1 MPPSRDRAHAPS
13 LLAPAGDPAAAVA
26 ALEAGADTI
35 YVGLKGWSRGGAK
48 GELTSEELQEVLR
61 AAHARSRRV
70 RVALNTIPRRTER
83 RYLVGRVAEL
93 IGWGID
99 GIIVNDPGF
108 LAELR
113 GRYPALCIT
122 ASIGC
127 AAMNEADV
135 AFYRDLG
142 ADSVVLAGTLSPE
155 ELHAAAQVPD
165 MLTEVM
171 LHMVEEFVVLGKC
184 WMPSYYRVNPTPLL
198 ELNGHGS
205 RLIGSMKRGGAGVCF
220 KVCEQP
226 WDLYLNG
233 GRVSQRLLPSRQISP
248 INDVSDILDAGV
260 DVVKL
265 QGRSLS
271 PDLLARLVG
280 RYRAAIDAWADGTVL
295 PAFQEREFELEPS
308 WTVTRR

>member
-1 MPPSRDRAHAPS
+1 MSPILHRADAPI
-13 LLAPAGDPAAAVA
+13 LFAPAGDPTAAVA
-26 ALEAGADTI
+26 ALESGADAI

-48 GELTSEELQEVLR
+48 GELTSEELQEVLSV
-61 AAHARSRRV
+61 AHARSRRV
-70 RVALNTIPRRTER
+70 RVALNTIPRRAER

-99 GIIVNDPGF
+99 GVIVNDPGL

-113 GRYPALCIT
+113 ARYPALCIT

-142 ADSVVLAGTLSPE
+142 ADAVVLPGTLSLD
-155 ELHAAAQVPD
+155 ELRAIAQVPD
-165 MLTEVM
+165 VMTEVM
-171 LHMVEEFVVLGKC
+171 IHMVEEFILLGKC
-184 WMPSYYRVNPTPLL
+184 WMPSYYRLNPTPLA
-198 ELNGHGS
+198 EVHGEGN
-205 RLIGSMKRGGAGVCF
+205 RLVGSMKRGGAGVCF

-226 WDLYLNG
+226 WDLYLDG
-233 GRVSQRLLPSRQISP
+233 QQVTKRLLPSRQISP
-248 INDVSDILDAGV
+248 INDLSDVLDAGV

-271 PDLLARLVG
+271 PDLLAPLVR
-280 RYRAAIDAWADGTVL
+280 RYRAAIDAWMDTTPL
-295 PAFQEREFELEPS
+295 PTFQEPSLEPS
-308 WTVTRR
+308 WTVARR

>member
-1 MPPSRDRAHAPS
+1 MSRILHRADAPI
-13 LLAPAGDPAAAVA
+13 LLAPAGDPTAAVA
-26 ALEAGADTI
+26 ALESGADAI

-48 GELTSEELQEVLR
+48 GELTPEELQEVLS

-83 RYLVGRVAEL
+83 RYLLGRVAEL

-99 GIIVNDPGF
+99 GVIVNDPGL

-113 GRYPALCIT
+113 ARYPALCIT

-142 ADSVVLAGTLSPE
+142 ADAVVLPGTLSLD
-155 ELHAAAQVPD
+155 ELRAIAQVPD
-165 MLTEVM
+165 VMTEVM
-171 LHMVEEFVVLGKC
+171 IHMVEEFILLGKC
-184 WMPSYYRVNPTPLL
+184 WMPSYYRLNPTPLA
-198 ELNGHGS
+198 EVHGEGN
-205 RLIGSMKRGGAGVCF
+205 RLVGSMKRGGAGVCF

-226 WDLYLNG
+226 WDLYLDG
-233 GRVSQRLLPSRQISP
+233 QQVTKRLLPSRQISP
-248 INDVSDILDAGV
+248 INDLSDVLDAGV

-271 PDLLARLVG
+271 PDLLAPLVR
-280 RYRAAIDAWADGTVL
+280 RYRAAIDAWMDTTPL
-295 PAFQEREFELEPS
+295 PTFQEPSLEPS
-308 WTVTRR
+308 WTVARR

>member
-1 MPPSRDRAHAPS
+1 MSLILHRADAPI
-13 LLAPAGDPAAAVA
+13 LLAPAGDPTAAVT
-26 ALEAGADTI
+26 ALESGADAI

-48 GELTSEELQEVLR
+48 GELTSEELQEVLS

-70 RVALNTIPRRTER
+70 RVALNTIPGHTER

-99 GIIVNDPGF
+99 GVIVNDPGL

-113 GRYPALCIT
+113 ARYPALCIT

-142 ADSVVLAGTLSPE
+142 ADAVVLPGTLSLD
-155 ELHAAAQVPD
+155 ELRAIAQVPD
-165 MLTEVM
+165 VMTEVM
-171 LHMVEEFVVLGKC
+171 IHMVEEFILLGKC
-184 WMPSYYRVNPTPLL
+184 WMPSYYRLNPTPLA
-198 ELNGHGS
+198 EVHGEGN
-205 RLIGSMKRGGAGVCF
+205 RLVGSMKRGGAGVCF

-226 WDLYLNG
+226 WDLYLDG
-233 GRVSQRLLPSRQISP
+233 QQVTKRLLPSRQISP
-248 INDVSDILDAGV
+248 INDLSDVLDAGV
-260 DVVKL
+260 NVVKL

-271 PDLLARLVG
+271 PDLLAPLVR
-280 RYRAAIDAWADGTVL
+280 RYRAAIDAWMDTTPL
-295 PAFQEREFELEPS
+295 PTFQEPSLEPS
-308 WTVTRR
+308 WTVARR

>member
-1 MPPSRDRAHAPS
+1 MSLILHRADAPI
-13 LLAPAGDPAAAVA
+13 LLAPAGDPTAAVA
-26 ALEAGADTI
+26 ALESGADAI

-48 GELTSEELQEVLR
+48 GELTSEELQEVLSV
-61 AAHARSRRV
+61 AHARSRRV

-93 IGWGID
+93 IDWGID
-99 GIIVNDPGF
+99 GVIVNDPGL

-113 GRYPALCIT
+113 ARYPALCIT

-142 ADSVVLAGTLSPE
+142 ADAVVLPGTLSLD
-155 ELHAAAQVPD
+155 ELRAIAQVPD
-165 MLTEVM
+165 VMTEVM
-171 LHMVEEFVVLGKC
+171 IHMVEEFILLGKC
-184 WMPSYYRVNPTPLL
+184 WMPSYYRLNPTPLA
-198 ELNGHGS
+198 EVHGEGN
-205 RLIGSMKRGGAGVCF
+205 RLVGSMKRGGAGVCF

-226 WDLYLNG
+226 WDLYLDG
-233 GRVSQRLLPSRQISP
+233 QQVTKRLLPSRQISP
-248 INDVSDILDAGV
+248 INDLSDVLDAGV

-271 PDLLARLVG
+271 PDLLAPLVR
-280 RYRAAIDAWADGTVL
+280 RYRAAIDAWMDTTPL
-295 PAFQEREFELEPS
+295 PAFQEPSLEPS
-308 WTVTRR
+308 WTVARR

>member
-1 MPPSRDRAHAPS
+1 MSPILHRADAPI
-13 LLAPAGDPAAAVA
+13 LLAPAGDPTAAVA
-26 ALEAGADTI
+26 ALEFGADAI

-61 AAHARSRRV
+61 AAHARSRTV
-70 RVALNTIPRRTER
+70 RVALNTIPRRAER
-83 RYLVGRVAEL
+83 RYLLGRVAEL

-99 GIIVNDPGF
+99 GVIVNDPGL

-113 GRYPALCIT
+113 ARYPALCIT

-142 ADSVVLAGTLSPE
+142 ADAVVLPGTLSPD
-155 ELHAAAQVPD
+155 ELRAIAQVPD
-165 MLTEVM
+165 VMTEVM
-171 LHMVEEFVVLGKC
+171 IHMVEEFILLGKC
-184 WMPSYYRVNPTPLL
+184 WMPSYYRLNPTPLA
-198 ELNGHGS
+198 EVNGEGN
-205 RLIGSMKRGGAGVCF
+205 RLVGSMKRGGAGVCF

-226 WDLYLNG
+226 WDLYLD
-233 GRVSQRLLPSRQISP
+233 GRQVTKRLLPSRQISP
-248 INDVSDILDAGV
+248 INDLSDVLDAGV

-271 PDLLARLVG
+271 PDLLAPLVR
-280 RYRAAIDAWADGTVL
+280 RYRAAIDAWMDANPL
-295 PAFQEREFELEPS
+295 PAFQEPSLEPS
-308 WTVTRR
+308 WTVARR

>member
-1 MPPSRDRAHAPS
+1 MSLILHRADAPI
-13 LLAPAGDPAAAVA
+13 LLAPAGDPTAAVA
-26 ALEAGADTI
+26 ALESGADAI

-93 IGWGID
+93 IDWGID
-99 GIIVNDPGF
+99 GVIVNDPGL

-113 GRYPALCIT
+113 ARYPALCIT

-142 ADSVVLAGTLSPE
+142 ADAVVLPGTLSLD
-155 ELHAAAQVPD
+155 ELRAIAQVPD
-165 MLTEVM
+165 VMTEVM
-171 LHMVEEFVVLGKC
+171 IHMVEEFILLGKC
-184 WMPSYYRVNPTPLL
+184 WMPSYYRLNPTPLA
-198 ELNGHGS
+198 EVHGEGN
-205 RLIGSMKRGGAGVCF
+205 RLVGSMKRGGAGVCF

-226 WDLYLNG
+226 WDLYLDG
-233 GRVSQRLLPSRQISP
+233 QQVTKRLLPSRQISP
-248 INDVSDILDAGV
+248 INDLSDVLDAGV

-271 PDLLARLVG
+271 PDLLAPLVR
-280 RYRAAIDAWADGTVL
+280 RYRAAIDAWMDTTPL
-295 PAFQEREFELEPS
+295 PAFQEPSLEPS
-308 WTVTRR
+308 WTVARR

>member
-1 MPPSRDRAHAPS
+1 MSLILHRADAPI
-13 LLAPAGDPAAAVA
+13 LLAPAGDPTAAVA
-26 ALEAGADTI
+26 ALESGADAI

-48 GELTSEELQEVLR
+48 GELTSEELQEVISI
-61 AAHARSRRV
+61 AHARSRRV
-70 RVALNTIPRRTER
+70 RVALNTIPRRAER

-99 GIIVNDPGF
+99 GVIVNDPGL

-113 GRYPALCIT
+113 ARYPALCIT

-142 ADSVVLAGTLSPE
+142 ADAVVLPGTLSLD
-155 ELHAAAQVPD
+155 ELRAIAQVPD
-165 MLTEVM
+165 VMTEVM
-171 LHMVEEFVVLGKC
+171 IHMVEEFILLGKC
-184 WMPSYYRVNPTPLL
+184 WMPSYYRLNPTPLA
-198 ELNGHGS
+198 EVHGEGN
-205 RLIGSMKRGGAGVCF
+205 RLVGSMKRGGAGVCF

-226 WDLYLNG
+226 WDLYLDG
-233 GRVSQRLLPSRQISP
+233 QQVTKRLLPSRQISP
-248 INDVSDILDAGV
+248 INDLSDVLDAGV

-271 PDLLARLVG
+271 PDLLAPLV
-280 RYRAAIDAWADGTVL
+280 RAYRAAIDAWMDTTPL
-295 PAFQEREFELEPS
+295 PAFQEPSLEPS
-308 WTVTRR
+308 WTVARR

>member
-1 MPPSRDRAHAPS
+1 MSLILHRADAPI
-13 LLAPAGDPAAAVA
+13 LLAPAGDPTAAVA
-26 ALEAGADTI
+26 ALESGADAI

-48 GELTSEELQEVLR
+48 GELTPEELQEVLSV
-61 AAHARSRRV
+61 AHARSRRV

-93 IGWGID
+93 IDWGID
-99 GIIVNDPGF
+99 GVIVNDPGL

-113 GRYPALCIT
+113 ARYPALCIT

-142 ADSVVLAGTLSPE
+142 ADAVVLPGTLSLD
-155 ELHAAAQVPD
+155 ELRAIAQVPD
-165 MLTEVM
+165 VMTEVM
-171 LHMVEEFVVLGKC
+171 IHMVEEFILLGKC
-184 WMPSYYRVNPTPLL
+184 WMPSYYRLNPTPLA
-198 ELNGHGS
+198 ELHGEGN
-205 RLIGSMKRGGAGVCF
+205 RLVGSMKRGGAGVCF

-226 WDLYLNG
+226 WDLYLDG
-233 GRVSQRLLPSRQISP
+233 QQVTKRLLPSRQISP
-248 INDVSDILDAGV
+248 INDLSDVLDAGV

-271 PDLLARLVG
+271 PDLLAPLVR
-280 RYRAAIDAWADGTVL
+280 RYRAAIDAWMDTTPL
-295 PAFQEREFELEPS
+295 PAFQEPSLEPS
-308 WTVTRR
+308 WTVARR

>member
-1 MPPSRDRAHAPS
+1 MSLILHRADAPI
-13 LLAPAGDPAAAVA
+13 LLAPAGDPTAAVA
-26 ALEAGADTI
+26 ALESGADAI

-48 GELTSEELQEVLR
+48 GELTPEELQEVLSV
-61 AAHARSRRV
+61 AHARSRRV

-93 IGWGID
+93 IDWGID
-99 GIIVNDPGF
+99 GVIVNDPGL

-113 GRYPALCIT
+113 ARYPALCIT

-142 ADSVVLAGTLSPE
+142 ADAVVLPGTLSLD
-155 ELHAAAQVPD
+155 ELRAIAQVPD
-165 MLTEVM
+165 VMTEVM
-171 LHMVEEFVVLGKC
+171 IHMVEEFILLGKC
-184 WMPSYYRVNPTPLL
+184 WMPSYYRLNPTPLA
-198 ELNGHGS
+198 ELHGEGN
-205 RLIGSMKRGGAGVCF
+205 RLVGSMKRGGAGVCF

-226 WDLYLNG
+226 WDLYLDG
-233 GRVSQRLLPSRQISP
+233 QQVTKRLLPSRQISP
-248 INDVSDILDAGV
+248 INDLSDVLDAGV

-271 PDLLARLVG
+271 PDLLAPLVR
-280 RYRAAIDAWADGTVL
+280 RYRAAIDAWMDTTPL
-295 PAFQEREFELEPS
+295 PAFQETSLEPS
-308 WTVTRR
+308 WTVARR

>member
-1 MPPSRDRAHAPS
+1 MSLILHRADAPI
-13 LLAPAGDPAAAVA
+13 LLAPAGDPTAAVA
-26 ALEAGADTI
+26 ALESGADAI

-83 RYLVGRVAEL
+83 RYLLGRVAEL
-93 IGWGID
+93 IDWGID
-99 GIIVNDPGF
+99 GVIVNDPGL

-113 GRYPALCIT
+113 ARYPALCIT

-142 ADSVVLAGTLSPE
+142 ADAVVLPGTLSLD
-155 ELHAAAQVPD
+155 ELRAIAQVPD
-165 MLTEVM
+165 VMTEVM
-171 LHMVEEFVVLGKC
+171 IHMVEEFILLGKC
-184 WMPSYYRVNPTPLL
+184 WMPSYYRLNPTPLA
-198 ELNGHGS
+198 EVHGEGN
-205 RLIGSMKRGGAGVCF
+205 RLVGSMKRGGAGVCF

-226 WDLYLNG
+226 WDLYLDG
-233 GRVSQRLLPSRQISP
+233 QQVTKRLLPSRQISP
-248 INDVSDILDAGV
+248 INDLSDVLDAGV

-271 PDLLARLVG
+271 PDLLAPLVR
-280 RYRAAIDAWADGTVL
+280 RYRAAIDAWMDTTPL
-295 PAFQEREFELEPS
+295 PAFQEPSLEPS
-308 WTVTRR
+308 WTVARR

>member
-1 MPPSRDRAHAPS
+1 MSPILHRADAPI
-13 LLAPAGDPAAAVA
+13 LLAPAGDPTAAVA
-26 ALEAGADTI
+26 ALESGADAI

-83 RYLVGRVAEL
+83 RYLLGRVAEL
-93 IGWGID
+93 IDWGID
-99 GIIVNDPGF
+99 GVIVNDPGL

-113 GRYPALCIT
+113 ARYPALCIT

-142 ADSVVLAGTLSPE
+142 ADAVVLPGTLSLD
-155 ELHAAAQVPD
+155 ELRAIAQVPD
-165 MLTEVM
+165 VMTEVM
-171 LHMVEEFVVLGKC
+171 IHMVEEFILLGKC
-184 WMPSYYRVNPTPLL
+184 WMPSYYRLNPTPLA
-198 ELNGHGS
+198 EVHGEGN
-205 RLIGSMKRGGAGVCF
+205 RLVGSMKRGGAGVCF

-226 WDLYLNG
+226 WDLYLDG
-233 GRVSQRLLPSRQISP
+233 QQVTKRLLPSRQISP
-248 INDVSDILDAGV
+248 INDLSDVLDAGV

-271 PDLLARLVG
+271 PDLLAPLVR
-280 RYRAAIDAWADGTVL
+280 RYRAAIDAWMDTTPL
-295 PAFQEREFELEPS
+295 PAFQEPSLEPS
-308 WTVTRR
+308 WTVARR

>member
-1 MPPSRDRAHAPS
+1 MSLILHRADAPI
-13 LLAPAGDPAAAVA
+13 LLAPAGDPTAAVA
-26 ALEAGADTI
+26 ALESGADAI

-48 GELTSEELQEVLR
+48 GELTPEELQEVLSV
-61 AAHARSRRV
+61 AHARSRRV

-93 IGWGID
+93 IDWGID
-99 GIIVNDPGF
+99 GVIVNDPGL

-113 GRYPALCIT
+113 ARYPALCIT

-142 ADSVVLAGTLSPE
+142 ADAVVLPGTLSLD
-155 ELHAAAQVPD
+155 ELRAIAQVQD
-165 MLTEVM
+165 VMTEVM
-171 LHMVEEFVVLGKC
+171 IHMVEEFILLGKC
-184 WMPSYYRVNPTPLL
+184 WMPSYYRLNPTPLA
-198 ELNGHGS
+198 ELHGEGN
-205 RLIGSMKRGGAGVCF
+205 RLVGSMKRGGAGVCF

-226 WDLYLNG
+226 WDLYLDG
-233 GRVSQRLLPSRQISP
+233 QQVTKRLLPSRQISP
-248 INDVSDILDAGV
+248 INDLSDVLDAGV

-271 PDLLARLVG
+271 PDLLAPLVR
-280 RYRAAIDAWADGTVL
+280 RYRAAIDAWMDTTPL
-295 PAFQEREFELEPS
+295 PAFQETSLEPS
-308 WTVTRR
+308 WTVARR

>member
-1 MPPSRDRAHAPS
+1 MSLIPHRADAPI
-13 LLAPAGDPAAAVA
+13 LLAPAGDPTAAVA
-26 ALEAGADTI
+26 ALESGADAI

-48 GELTSEELQEVLR
+48 GELTSEELQEVLSV
-61 AAHARSRRV
+61 AHARSRRV
-70 RVALNTIPRRTER
+70 RVALNTIPWQTER

-99 GIIVNDPGF
+99 GVIVNDPGL

-113 GRYPALCIT
+113 TRYPALCIT

-142 ADSVVLAGTLSPE
+142 ADSVVLPGTLS
-155 ELHAAAQVPD
+155 LDDLRAIAQVPD
-165 MLTEVM
+165 VTTEVM
-171 LHMVEEFVVLGKC
+171 IHMVEEFILLGKC
-184 WMPSYYRVNPTPLL
+184 WMPSYYRVNPTPLE
-198 ELNGHGS
+198 ELHGEGS
-205 RLIGSMKRGGAGVCF
+205 RLVGSMKRGGAGVCF

-226 WDLYLNG
+226 WGLYLDG
-233 GRVSQRLLPSRQISP
+233 QQVTKRLLPSRQISP
-248 INDVSDILDAGV
+248 INDLSDILEAGV

-271 PDLLARLVG
+271 PGLLAPLVR
-280 RYRAAIDAWADGTVL
+280 RYRAAIDAWVDGTAF
-295 PAFQEREFELEPS
+295 PPFQEFQLEPS
-308 WTVTRR
+308 WTVARR

>member
-1 MPPSRDRAHAPS
+1 MSLTLHRVDAPI
-13 LLAPAGDPAAAVA
+13 LLAPAGDPTAAVA
-26 ALEAGADTI
+26 ALESGADAI

-70 RVALNTIPRRTER
+70 RVALNTIPRRAER

-99 GIIVNDPGF
+99 GVIVNDPGL

-113 GRYPALCIT
+113 ARYPALCIT

-142 ADSVVLAGTLSPE
+142 ADAVVLPGTLSPD
-155 ELHAAAQVPD
+155 ELRAIAQVPD
-165 MLTEVM
+165 VMTEVM
-171 LHMVEEFVVLGKC
+171 IHMVEEFILLGKC
-184 WMPSYYRVNPTPLL
+184 WMPSYYRLNPTPLA
-198 ELNGHGS
+198 EVHREGN
-205 RLIGSMKRGGAGVCF
+205 RLVGSMKRGGAGVCF

-226 WDLYLNG
+226 WDLYLDG
-233 GRVSQRLLPSRQISP
+233 QQVTKRLLPSRQISP
-248 INDVSDILDAGV
+248 INDLPDVLDAGV

-271 PDLLARLVG
+271 PDLLAPLVR
-280 RYRAAIDAWADGTVL
+280 RYRAAIDAWMDTTPL
-295 PAFQEREFELEPS
+295 PTFQEPSLEPS
-308 WTVTRR
+308 WTVARR

>member
-1 MPPSRDRAHAPS
+1 
-13 LLAPAGDPAAAVA
+13 VA
-26 ALEAGADTI
+26 ALESGADAI

-83 RYLVGRVAEL
+83 RYLLGRVAEL

-99 GIIVNDPGF
+99 GVIVNDPGL

-113 GRYPALCIT
+113 ARYPALCIT

-142 ADSVVLAGTLSPE
+142 ADAVVLPGTLSLD
-155 ELHAAAQVPD
+155 ELRAIAQVPD
-165 MLTEVM
+165 VMTEVM
-171 LHMVEEFVVLGKC
+171 IHMVEEFILLGKC
-184 WMPSYYRVNPTPLL
+184 WMPSYYRLNPTPLA
-198 ELNGHGS
+198 EVHGEGN
-205 RLIGSMKRGGAGVCF
+205 RLVGSMKRGGAGVCF

-226 WDLYLNG
+226 WDLYLDG
-233 GRVSQRLLPSRQISP
+233 QQVTKRLLPSRQISP
-248 INDVSDILDAGV
+248 INDLSDVLDAGV

-271 PDLLARLVG
+271 PDLLAPLV
-280 RYRAAIDAWADGTVL
+280 RNYRAAIDAWMETRPL
-295 PAFQEREFELEPS
+295 PTFQKPSLEPS
-308 WTVTRR
+308 WTVARR

>member
-1 MPPSRDRAHAPS
+1 MSLILHRADAPI
-13 LLAPAGDPAAAVA
+13 LLAPAGDPTAAVA
-26 ALEAGADTI
+26 ALESGADAI

-70 RVALNTIPRRTER
+70 RVALNTIPRRAER
-83 RYLVGRVAEL
+83 RYLLGRVAEL

-99 GIIVNDPGF
+99 GVIVNDPGL

-113 GRYPALCIT
+113 ARYPALCIT

-127 AAMNEADV
+127 AAMNEADA

-142 ADSVVLAGTLSPE
+142 ADAVVLPGTLSLD
-155 ELHAAAQVPD
+155 ELRAIAQVPD
-165 MLTEVM
+165 VMTEVM
-171 LHMVEEFVVLGKC
+171 IHMVEEFILLGKC
-184 WMPSYYRVNPTPLL
+184 WMPSYYRLNPTPLA
-198 ELNGHGS
+198 EVHGEGN
-205 RLIGSMKRGGAGVCF
+205 RLVGSMKRGGAGVCF

-226 WDLYLNG
+226 WGLYLDG
-233 GRVSQRLLPSRQISP
+233 QQVTKRLLPSRQISP
-248 INDVSDILDAGV
+248 INHLSDVLDAGA

-271 PDLLARLVG
+271 PGLLAPLVR
-280 RYRAAIDAWADGTVL
+280 RYRAAIDAWMDTTPL
-295 PAFQEREFELEPS
+295 PTFQEPSLEPS
-308 WTVTRR
+308 WTVARR

>member
-1 MPPSRDRAHAPS
+1 MSLILHRADAPI
-13 LLAPAGDPAAAVA
+13 LLAPAGDPTAAVA
-26 ALEAGADTI
+26 ALESGADAI

-70 RVALNTIPRRTER
+70 RVALNTIPRRAER

-93 IGWGID
+93 IDWGID
-99 GIIVNDPGF
+99 GVIVNDPGL

-113 GRYPALCIT
+113 ARYPALCIT

-142 ADSVVLAGTLSPE
+142 ADAVVLPGTLSLD
-155 ELHAAAQVPD
+155 ELRAIAQVSD
-165 MLTEVM
+165 VMTEVM
-171 LHMVEEFVVLGKC
+171 IHMVEEFILLGKC
-184 WMPSYYRVNPTPLL
+184 WMPSYYRLNPTPLA
-198 ELNGHGS
+198 EVHGEGD
-205 RLIGSMKRGGAGVCF
+205 RLVGSMKRGGAGVCF

-226 WDLYLNG
+226 WGLYLDG
-233 GRVSQRLLPSRQISP
+233 QQVTKRLLPSRQISP
-248 INDVSDILDAGV
+248 INDLSDVLDAGV

-271 PDLLARLVG
+271 PDLLAPLVR
-280 RYRAAIDAWADGTVL
+280 RYRAAIDAWMDTTPL
-295 PAFQEREFELEPS
+295 PTFQEPSLEPS
-308 WTVTRR
+308 WTVARR

>member
-1 MPPSRDRAHAPS
+1 MSLILHRADAPI

-83 RYLVGRVAEL
+83 RYLLGRVAEL
-93 IGWGID
+93 IGRGID
-99 GIIVNDPGF
+99 GVIVNDPGL

-113 GRYPALCIT
+113 ARYPALCIT

-142 ADSVVLAGTLSPE
+142 ADAVVLPGTLSLD
-155 ELHAAAQVPD
+155 ELRAIAQVPD
-165 MLTEVM
+165 VMTEVM
-171 LHMVEEFVVLGKC
+171 IHMVEEFILLGKC
-184 WMPSYYRVNPTPLL
+184 WMPSYYRLNPTPLA
-198 ELNGHGS
+198 EVHGEGN
-205 RLIGSMKRGGAGVCF
+205 RLVGSMKRGGAGVCF

-226 WDLYLNG
+226 WGLYLDG
-233 GRVSQRLLPSRQISP
+233 QQVTKRLLPSRQISP
-248 INDVSDILDAGV
+248 INDLSDVLDAGV

-271 PDLLARLVG
+271 PDLLAPLVR
-280 RYRAAIDAWADGTVL
+280 RYRAAIDAWMDTNPL
-295 PAFQEREFELEPS
+295 PAFQEPSLEPS
-308 WTVTRR
+308 WTVARR